1 MQQNSNLIDGIIT
14 ISDKFDINAATSSVE
29 FSPYFGHIGEEYVL
43 SFINLQNVKSIT
55 SFTYN
60 TLNAT
65 DNKYLSAYYRI
76 SRDQSS
82 WTEWKELATVV
93 DDFPIIDSKDKLFLD
108 VKWIRIGSNIV
119 GSLRLLNYSII
130 GKLERN
136 ISDDGV
142 NLRPGNIE
150 VIKPPY
156 IYKVF
161 NINNI
166 EIISSTGI
174 VGVDIKYRYSQDN
187 SRSWSNW
194 EPFTKENITTVRINP
209 IRFFQIEYSITNTSG
224 SNISIQDINL
234 IGDFQNVSKDYFK
247 TNLYGIRDCCQSNLL
262 GIYDTNGNFIPNT
275 NLNNGGGISGGSCDS
290 SNMLSSMTDA
300 NKALLY
306 NPYAQGEAIN
316 LLSKLSTDAQQI
328 FGFKVFYFV
337 TDADKNGQDHTLNE
351 YQLYNISCKGDIKA
365 SVDQNKFPDSQII
378 MNQFDLNLFESM
390 EVHITKQQFKEV
402 FGPQRRPSKED
413 FIYFCDIN
421 RMFIVDHAQQFR
433 NFNNAAVYY
442 KLILKK
448 YNQKSNV
455 QAGNKEVKNLLNQLT
470 KNSTIDELFGIEQS
484 QDKAAV
490 ANKDQF
496 KTLTKDPIRL
506 ELLVT
511 IDKELIENSSNIISK
526 SNYDLMSVTQSTTAV
541 TYRNLDSVLKTSGN
555 IGYTIWFSINNYII
569 DEVYNF
575 FNYYDD
581 TNSIGFK
588 INLSND
594 NISVVLNSS
603 TYNYN
608 LTGATYSDTIGLD
621 ENTWYCYVANIDQ
634 RNRKLEQYIYKRNVD
649 VESDASKL
657 NSTIL
662 REVYTNTQDII
673 PVEYELE
680 NINGEI
686 LGSDMKATNLRMF
699 IDVIPQETHNKILN
713 QNIIRDDSKYLIFAD
728 NANMRL
734 VLPNMPLGNE

>member
-29 FSPYFGHIGEEYVL
+29 FSPYFGHIGEEYVR

-209 IRFFQIEYSITNTSG
+209 IRFCQIEYSITNTSG

-290 SNMLSSMTDA
+290 SN
-300 NKALLY
+300 
-306 NPYAQGEAIN
+306 
-316 LLSKLSTDAQQI
+316 
-328 FGFKVFYFV
+328 
-337 TDADKNGQDHTLNE
+337 
-351 YQLYNISCKGDIKA
+351 
-365 SVDQNKFPDSQII
+365 
-378 MNQFDLNLFESM
+378 
-390 EVHITKQQFKEV
+390 
-402 FGPQRRPSKED
+402 
-413 FIYFCDIN
+413 
-421 RMFIVDHAQQFR
+421 
-433 NFNNAAVYY
+433 
-442 KLILKK
+442 
-448 YNQKSNV
+448 
-455 QAGNKEVKNLLNQLT
+455 
-470 KNSTIDELFGIEQS
+470 
-484 QDKAAV
+484 
-490 ANKDQF
+490 
-496 KTLTKDPIRL
+496 
-506 ELLVT
+506 
-511 IDKELIENSSNIISK
+511 
-526 SNYDLMSVTQSTTAV
+526 
-541 TYRNLDSVLKTSGN
+541 
-555 IGYTIWFSINNYII
+555 
-569 DEVYNF
+569 
-575 FNYYDD
+575 
-581 TNSIGFK
+581 
-588 INLSND
+588 
-594 NISVVLNSS
+594 
-603 TYNYN
+603 
-608 LTGATYSDTIGLD
+608 
-621 ENTWYCYVANIDQ
+621 
-634 RNRKLEQYIYKRNVD
+634 
-649 VESDASKL
+649 
-657 NSTIL
+657 
-662 REVYTNTQDII
+662 
-673 PVEYELE
+673 
-680 NINGEI
+680 
-686 LGSDMKATNLRMF
+686 
-699 IDVIPQETHNKILN
+699 
-713 QNIIRDDSKYLIFAD
+713 
-728 NANMRL
+728 
-734 VLPNMPLGNE
+734 